1 MDFSVSFQ
9 PWPET
14 MGRPRA
20 GGEMGLK
27 EQWQIQGAN
36 QDFLTLDLSTHT
48 YMQMPY
54 TLPPVPTSTSVESL
68 SKLPALL
75 TMFIKWMAVHAK
87 GIRYLP
93 SLWQNC
99 SAWHFSFS
107 NFSLF
112 WEEKIK
118 PKNVKKRGTET
129 KVHFTKSLHNSG
141 ITMHY
146 AGFCFTELQSNQQH
160 EVQDNLTA
168 RAADCGLFS
177 FLHSLYDS
185 CELTWPTTLPT
196 KTKFYSMKPQM
207 KSQRD
212 FTQQAL
218 RSPGAKWEAENIPQ
232 LSSIIF
238 MLLRKRGYEMT
249 ATILHFK

>member
-1 MDFSVSFQ
+1 MQKAFDICLVFGKTVLPGISVF
-9 PWPET
+9 PT
-14 MGRPRA
+14 
-20 GGEMGLK
+20 
-27 EQWQIQGAN
+27 
-36 QDFLTLDLSTHT
+36 F
-48 YMQMPY
+48 PY
-54 TLPPVPTSTSVESL
+54 S
-68 SKLPALL
+68 
-75 TMFIKWMAVHAK
+75 
-87 GIRYLP
+87 
-93 SLWQNC
+93 
-99 SAWHFSFS
+99 
-107 NFSLF
+107 
-112 WEEKIK
+112 EKIK

-177 FLHSLYDS
+177 FLHSLYDP
-185 CELTWPTTLPT
+185 CELTRPTTLPT

-232 LSSIIF
+232 LSSTIF